1 MRPNLLI
8 AALLALPMLASFGV
22 AAGEPEPIT
31 AASAHWVADGH
42 VELKV
47 TYQGG
52 ACEQPGEAAVWAGA
66 EQTDEV
72 TIPTVA
78 TAEVC
83 TMQIVPVE
91 FTGLIAVE
99 PTTTTLAIL
108 ILDFE
113 GQPKAAGTV
122 EITKGA
128 AS

>member
-1 MRPNLLI
+1 MRPNLPL
-8 AALLALPMLASFGV
+8 AALLALPMLASFGAV
-22 AAGEPEPIT
+22 AGEPEPIT
-31 AASAHWVADGH
+31 SARAHWVADGH
-42 VELKV
+42 VELTL

-52 ACEQPGEAAVWAGA
+52 ACETPGEAAVSAGA

-72 TIPTVA
+72 TIPTVS

-113 GQPKAAGTV
+113 GQPKAGGTV
-122 EITKGA
+122 EIERGTP
-128 AS
+128 S